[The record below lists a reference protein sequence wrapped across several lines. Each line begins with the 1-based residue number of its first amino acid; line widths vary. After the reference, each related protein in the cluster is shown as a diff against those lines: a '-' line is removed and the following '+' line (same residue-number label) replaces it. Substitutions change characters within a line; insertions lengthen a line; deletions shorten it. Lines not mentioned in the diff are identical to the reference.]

1 MSTLLIV
8 GGIGLLRLRAW
19 ARWLCLG
26 YGVCE
31 LIRIIGFTIYTIM
44 VVNPAMMQAP
54 AEFNEK
60 LSRKTKGPPMPMIFS
75 ENMFDIMAIAAA
87 FFWLILFLIPM
98 LIVLSLPRVPRCLY
112 PGRGQGSG
120 VKGQLRRD
128 PQPLTPAFSG
138 GLAVMKRERPA
149 AVLVL
154 AVLTIVAGCWGIIT
168 VFLSLVEALS
178 NRTFI
183 LRTMVSSWEYDE
195 LMAFLHRVISGYEF
209 FDLGYPVAVLV
220 LAAVFLVA
228 GTGLLQMRRWAR
240 ITTMVA
246 AILSLVLQL
255 GVLLFLVGFV
265 LPALRDSQYD
275 GSSLEKFRGGHPL
288 AVDERAGVGPSCPG
302 GPGRAV
308 RAGGRQRLRG
318 WGPAPGHGRVSPGGS
333 RKIRVGLQD
342 LTL

>member
-1 MSTLLIV
+1 
-8 GGIGLLRLRAW
+8 
-19 ARWLCLG
+19 
-26 YGVCE
+26 
-31 LIRIIGFTIYTIM
+31 
-44 VVNPAMMQAP
+44 
-54 AEFNEK
+54 
-60 LSRKTKGPPMPMIFS
+60 
-75 ENMFDIMAIAAA
+75 
-87 FFWLILFLIPM
+87 
-98 LIVLSLPRVPRCLY
+98 
-112 PGRGQGSG
+112 
-120 VKGQLRRD
+120 
-128 PQPLTPAFSG
+128 
-138 GLAVMKRERPA
+138 MKRERPA

-265 LPALRDSQYD
+265 LPAE
-275 GSSLEKFRGGHPL
+275 GF
-288 AVDERAGVGPSCPG
+288 AV
-302 GPGRAV
+302 
-308 RAGGRQRLRG
+308 
-318 WGPAPGHGRVSPGGS
+318 
-333 RKIRVGLQD
+333 
-342 LTL
+342 